1 MAREATGPQGYDS
14 SARRGQEMISTKGL
28 FLVGA
33 AFGAT
38 LGLAS
43 PALAAIAR
51 APTRITDVQLYSLPQ
66 ELSGEVREQLTF
78 VGCGGPGTLLVRLDG
93 GLEPSRPQARRCR
106 KRTVVWAMPPSAGLG
121 YRVSVQIKIG
131 KRPWSRVASVAV
143 GEPAAGS
150 DEVGVWV
157 TTADL
162 SEALSPLPALSFGA
176 VNPALPTIEVSDAT
190 RYQQIA
196 GFGAAMTDTS
206 AWLVY
211 DELPAI
217 QRAAVMA
224 ALFGP
229 GGIGLNYLRVPIGA
243 SDFTATGVPYT
254 YDDVPAGEDDPLLGR
269 FSVVHDSAYILP
281 ALRMM
286 LALNPSTEILAS
298 PWSAPAWMKANDALD
313 NAGYA
318 GALLPSNFKAYA
330 AYLVR
335 FIHVY
340 ADAGVPITAITPEN
354 EAHTPSL
361 YPGMDLDEDAFITQ
375 SLVPALRAAGLG
387 TAVYGLDGSGL
398 TYGEEMLSD
407 PVVRSEIAGIA
418 WHCYAGLEQ
427 MSQLQTMDPDA
438 GIVMSECSPGV
449 VAYPT
454 AEIAIASLRNDA
466 QAVDLW
472 NLALDPSGGP
482 KQTVPGCDGCSGLV
496 TVNEQSGTA
505 SLNLN
510 YYQLGQ
516 VSAFVQRGAVRIASD
531 RWVSDFAD
539 ADGSYGVTPGLD
551 DVALEN
557 PDGSKVLIAYDNS
570 TDPIQFEVGWRGQ
583 AFSYTLDPGA
593 TATFVW
599 R

>member
-1 MAREATGPQGYDS
+1 MYVAHVTR
-14 SARRGQEMISTKGL
+14 STAFAVLAG
-28 FLVGA
+28 
-33 AFGAT
+33 FGAT
-38 LGLAS
+38 VGLAP
-43 PALAAIAR
+43 PALAVVAR
-51 APTRITDVQLYSLPQ
+51 ARTPTQITDVQLSSLPQ
-66 ELSGEVREQLTF
+66 ELSGEVREQLAF
-78 VGCGGPGTLLVRLDG
+78 VGCGGPGRLLVRLNG
-93 GLEPSRPQARRCR
+93 GLELIRWQARRCR
-106 KRTVVWAMPPSAGLG
+106 RRTMVWAMPPSAALA
-121 YRVSVQIKIG
+121 YRVSVQIKIS
-131 KRPWSRVASVAV
+131 KRPWSRVASVTV
-143 GEPAAGS
+143 GAPAAGS

-162 SEALSPLPALSFGA
+162 SEALSPMPVVSFGA
-176 VNPALPTIEVSDAT
+176 VNPALPTIDVSDGT
-190 RYQQIA
+190 RYQQVD
-196 GFGAAMTDTS
+196 GFGAAMTDSS
-206 AWLVY
+206 AWLIY
-211 DELPAI
+211 DELSAI
-217 QRAAVMA
+217 PRAAVMA

-229 GGIGLNYLRVPIGA
+229 GGINLNYVRVPIGA

-254 YDDVPAGEDDPLLGR
+254 YDDVVAGKSDPLLGH
-269 FSVVHDSAYILP
+269 FSVVHDSAYVLP
-281 ALRMM
+281 ALRTM
-286 LALNPSTEILAS
+286 LALNPGTEILAS

-313 NAGYA
+313 NSGYA
-318 GALLPSNFKAYA
+318 GALLPENFKAYA
-330 AYLVR
+330 EYLVR
-335 FIHVY
+335 FIRAY

-354 EAHTPSL
+354 EAGTPSL
-361 YPGMDLDEDAFITQ
+361 YPGMALDEDGFITQ
-375 SLVPALRAAGLG
+375 TLVPALRAAGLD

-398 TYGEEMLSD
+398 AYGEGMLSD
-407 PVVRSEIAGIA
+407 PAVRSEIAGIA

-427 MSQLQTMDPDA
+427 MSQLQTMDPA
-438 GIVMSECSPGV
+438 ASIVMSECSPGV

-482 KQTVPGCDGCSGLV
+482 KQTAPGCDACSGLV
-496 TVNEQSGTA
+496 TVNEQSGTV

-516 VSAFVQRGAVRIASD
+516 ASAFVQRGAVRIASD

-570 TDPIQFEVGWRGQ
+570 SQPIEFQVGWRDQ

-599 R
+599 Q